1 MDALSRVGKL
11 GPFNM
16 LFSTMSSSS
25 FLAPSLALSALMAR
39 KSLGAV
45 LLFAAVFGLRWAFVP
60 PAESSPGLPALRGAS
75 AAVPVAMVA
84 SPLAASAAD
93 EYLNY
98 NMTGEFTP
106 FMIIGYFGLT
116 TFLTAFAFGSYL
128 ILTKLK
134 II

>member
-1 MDALSRVGKL
+1 
-11 GPFNM
+11 
-16 LFSTMSSSS
+16 
-25 FLAPSLALSALMAR
+25 MAR
-39 KSLGAV
+39 KSSLLGAV
-45 LLFAAVFGLRWAFVP
+45 LLAAAVFGFRWAFVP
-60 PAESSPGLPALRGAS
+60 PAESAPALRGAS
-75 AAVPVAMVA
+75 AAVPLAVVA